1 MQMTLRLPK
10 NSWLALPL
18 SEVIK
23 LITSRE
29 APVPAPSDVVKR
41 AVEQLM
47 SAQARAQEGER
58 RPAETD
64 RLLERLFDFREMARR
79 CLGLHAE
86 ARSAAERQEFARLI
100 GSLFGRLYVARL
112 KPAAKLAWAGNATG
126 GRASV
131 RLTVTGRD
139 GSQLRMDHRLHR
151 TGSTWMVHDLL
162 IDGVSLVE
170 GYRDTLDR
178 AIRTSSYE
186 EMMWS
191 LRVREVGAGSQPH
204 SGAA

>member
-10 NSWLALPL
+10 SSWLALPFA
-18 SEVIK
+18 EVVK
-23 LITSRE
+23 LITSRP
-29 APVPAPSDVVKR
+29 APVAAPNDVVRR

-47 SAQARAQEGER
+47 SAQARAQDGER
-58 RPAETD
+58 RSAAEID
-64 RLLERLFDFREMARR
+64 RVLERLFDFNEMARR

-100 GSLFGRLYVARL
+100 GGLFGRLYVARL
-112 KPAAKLAWAGNATG
+112 KPASKLAWAANATG

-131 RLTVTGRD
+131 RVTVTGRD
-139 GSQLRMDHRLHR
+139 GGQLRLDHRLHR
-151 TGSTWMVHDLL
+151 TGTTWMVHDLL

-178 AIRTSSYE
+178 AVRTTSYE
-186 EMMWS
+186 EMVWN
-191 LRVREVGAGSQPH
+191 LRFRAVGAGSQ

>member
-10 NSWLALPL
+10 SSWLALSL
-18 SEVIK
+18 TDVVK
-23 LITSRE
+23 LITSRP
-29 APVPAPSDVVKR
+29 APVAAPSDVVRR

-47 SAQARAQEGER
+47 SVQARTQEGER
-58 RPAETD
+58 RGAEID
-64 RLLERLFDFREMARR
+64 RVLERLFDFSEVTRR

-86 ARSAAERQEFARLI
+86 SRSPAERQEFARLI
-100 GSLFGRLYVARL
+100 GGLFGRLYVARL
-112 KPAAKLAWAGNATG
+112 KPASKLAWAGNATG

-131 RLTVTGRD
+131 RVTVTGRD
-139 GSQLRMDHRLHR
+139 GSQLRLDHRLHR
-151 TGSTWMVHDLL
+151 TGTTWMVHDLL

-178 AIRTSSYE
+178 AIRTTSYE
-186 EMMWS
+186 EMVWS
-191 LRVREVGAGSQPH
+191 LRFRAAGAGSQ